1 MQLTLRIDADAV
13 ATSLGARYTFTKTS
27 PQNIQNITSHKFKS
41 LAIIPSPSRRTMWAN
56 YPKTKFVRAVSE

>member
-27 PQNIQNITSHKFKS
+27 PQNITSHKFKS